1 MESEEETV
9 RQRLVRWLSRSE
21 YDFEQ
26 LRIAIELSAR
36 DLEDELRHVERS
48 MRRQGRKLVVDGPR
62 CRECGFGFPG
72 RAARHLHPP
81 GRCPRCRSQR
91 IDPPRFRI
99 SS

>member
-9 RQRLVRWLSRSE
+9 RQRLVRWLSRYS

-26 LRIAIELSAR
+26 LRHALEVSAR

-48 MRRQGRKLVVDGPR
+48 LRRQGRKLVVDGPT

-91 IDPPRFRI
+91 IEPPKFRI
-99 SS
+99 GS